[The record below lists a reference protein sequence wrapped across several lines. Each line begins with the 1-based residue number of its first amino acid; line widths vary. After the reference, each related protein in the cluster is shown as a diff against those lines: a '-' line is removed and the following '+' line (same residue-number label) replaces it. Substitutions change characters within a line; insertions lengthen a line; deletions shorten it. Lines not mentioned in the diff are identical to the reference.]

1 MARVAETVSERGVEA
16 ELNPATAT
24 QGCISMGR
32 NRTVRDDLDEFLER
46 EIFALT
52 VMGGLGHNPTYRKNV
67 GADEKQAFRECLRR
81 CLSSRL
87 EEYQAKPV
95 CEGRHVAN
103 IEALSATLSERHPEI
118 LLDGKIRIGTAQKA
132 LNLYLKYAWARKII
146 PEPPHCPLDSNVLA
160 KIEKCPR
167 SAQCQ
172 ICRKKT
178 WTKICT
184 THQYLHFV
192 EKAREAANAH
202 GQSLAC
208 WELDVWKAATSPA

>member
-1 MARVAETVSERGVEA
+1 MGTNEA
-16 ELNPATAT
+16 V
-24 QGCISMGR
+24 Q
-32 NRTVRDDLDEFLER
+32 DDLDEFLKQETL
-46 EIFALT
+46 ALS
-52 VMGGLGHNPTYRKNV
+52 VMGALSHNPTYRKNV
-67 GADEKQAFRECLRR
+67 GENERKAFRECLRR

-87 EEYQAKPV
+87 EEYQAKSV
-95 CEGRHVAN
+95 CEGRHVAI
-103 IEALSATLSERHPEI
+103 IEALSATLSERHQEI
-118 LLDGKIRIGTAQKA
+118 LLDGKFRIGTAQKA

-160 KIEKCPR
+160 NIKKCPR

-192 EKAREAANAH
+192 ERAREAASAR
-202 GQSLAC
+202 GLSLAC
-208 WELDVWKAATSPA
+208 WELDVFEAATSPA